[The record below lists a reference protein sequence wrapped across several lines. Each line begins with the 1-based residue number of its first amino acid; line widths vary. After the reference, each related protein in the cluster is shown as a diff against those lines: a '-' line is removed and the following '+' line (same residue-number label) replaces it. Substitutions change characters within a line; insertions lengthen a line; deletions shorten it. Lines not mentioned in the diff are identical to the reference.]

1 MLNQL
6 LSRHRMP
13 KFRRDTHLGSSGLW
27 VGGSYPVRLAEF
39 TLAMVAEETPEATS
53 GPKH

>member
-1 MLNQL
+1 
-6 LSRHRMP
+6 MP
-13 KFRRDTHLGSSGLW
+13 KFRQDTYLGSSGLR

-39 TLAMVAEETPEATS
+39 TLAMVVEETPKATS